1 MWLEGGRITQGLQH
15 VPDVS
20 KRVIHECT
28 MMHSHPSTVL
38 GLNTNE
44 GIKRLAWGDQSI
56 KLVCKL
62 AFLVRL

>member
-44 GIKRLAWGDQSI
+44 GIKRLAW
-56 KLVCKL
+56 
-62 AFLVRL
+62 